1 MEWTQDQGTG
11 SADLALETVRA
22 WTRWLTEVERWLLP
36 PLPRREAP
44 HRAWASLRGLL
55 SPVERKNGWQVAAG
69 IADALP
75 YGGQHVLGRA
85 RGEDEAVRDAWR
97 ASLVEPLG
105 EPQAILV
112 LDATGCRKKGQHAAG
127 VARP

>member
-36 PLPRREAP
+36 HLPRREAP
-44 HRAWASLRGLL
+44 HRAWASLRSLL
-55 SPVERKNGWQVAAG
+55 SPVERKNGWQVAAVNG
-69 IADALP
+69 DAPP

-85 RGEDEAVRDAWR
+85 RLP
-97 ASLVEPLG
+97 S
-105 EPQAILV
+105 
-112 LDATGCRKKGQHAAG
+112 
-127 VARP
+127 